1 MPRRNVA
8 THGRRRKAHPVMVVP
23 EAAAINFE
31 AMARA
36 LVRRGLADPTIL
48 DPR

>member
-1 MPRRNVA
+1 
-8 THGRRRKAHPVMVVP
+8 MVVP

-36 LVRRGLADPTIL
+36 LVRRGLASKFIL
-48 DPR
+48 DRPDNPHDNEMENR